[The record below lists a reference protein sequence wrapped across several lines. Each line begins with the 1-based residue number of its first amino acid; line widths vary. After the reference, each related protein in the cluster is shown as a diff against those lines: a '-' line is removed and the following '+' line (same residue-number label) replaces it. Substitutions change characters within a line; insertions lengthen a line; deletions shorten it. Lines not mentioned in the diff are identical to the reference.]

1 MYRPS
6 AVVHCRPPDATNN
19 WSSPSPTHEY
29 SALARGGGIRH
40 NARMPCKDDHE
51 SLQRLI
57 ETLYRDNG
65 RVLRLDFIVRAEL
78 TDMTEDVLDIVNLLP
93 PGYYTRN
100 RLCDQLNSAIT
111 AHGWGR
117 SLGTVE

>member
-1 MYRPS
+1 MRFMPS
-6 AVVHCRPPDATNN
+6 T
-19 WSSPSPTHEY
+19 
-29 SALARGGGIRH
+29 
-40 NARMPCKDDHE
+40 DDHE

-78 TDMTEDVLDIVNLLP
+78 ADMTDEVLGIVNLLP
-93 PGYYTRN
+93 PGYYTRT

>member
-1 MYRPS
+1 M
-6 AVVHCRPPDATNN
+6 PPT
-19 WSSPSPTHEY
+19 
-29 SALARGGGIRH
+29 
-40 NARMPCKDDHE
+40 DDHE

-57 ETLYRDNG
+57 EALFRNDG
-65 RVLRLDFIVRAEL
+65 RVLRLDVVVRAEL
-78 TDMTEDVLDIVNLLP
+78 ADMTDEVLDIVNLLP
-93 PGYYTRN
+93 PGKYTRA

>member
-1 MYRPS
+1 MSS
-6 AVVHCRPPDATNN
+6 ATLASAQVANIQVTTV
-19 WSSPSPTHEY
+19 WSQV
-29 SALARGGGIRH
+29 ARSLCIRH
-40 NARMPCKDDHE
+40 NARMPSKDDHE

-93 PGYYTRN
+93 PGNYTRA

>member
-1 MYRPS
+1 MP
-6 AVVHCRPPDATNN
+6 
-19 WSSPSPTHEY
+19 
-29 SALARGGGIRH
+29 H
-40 NARMPCKDDHE
+40 NARMPSTDDHE

-57 ETLYRDNG
+57 EELYRRNG
-65 RVLRLDFIVRAEL
+65 RVVRLDVVVRAEL
-78 TDMTEDVLDIVNLLP
+78 ADMTEEVLGIVNLLP
-93 PGYYTRN
+93 PGAYTRV